1 MSTVTPNGGVVAT
14 TTSSDSPVS
23 KPFLSQQQLWD
34 DVVEADK
41 SRDCSRVTATVFS
54 FLLFRLQNE
63 ANLATGEA
71 VAQLEE
77 KFRTNQMGTYCVA
90 RKTVEPYLSCAFD
103 KQQTPYHLFL
113 VTDTKAHV
121 REEYRKQGT
130 SSAAQNMERLKQ
142 CGFLENATEAATKE
156 KRLKAVRL
164 PADLNTTSSALA
176 PERSFDVA
184 SLKYYSHNDQEALEL
199 RNKCLEHA
207 SASREGVLS
216 DALSFSGLSAVR
228 TSVPLEQWSRTKLAL
243 QKQTAGRLP
252 IAETAK
258 AAVDPKVQL
267 QRLEELQKRAPGG
280 VLSAAEFEA
289 AQKAMQREEDAKT
302 FIREQL
308 IPVGYQLIGATREP
322 PHVQSDKIAPE
333 RFYALFDLYCLTE
346 RKYHF
351 ALSDDEYEWLLRAK
365 ESEEGKEEKEKQLR
379 KLVAEKA
386 MISDEKELDGITF
399 ENIRRHVHIIGRG
412 ATPL

>member
-1 MSTVTPNGGVVAT
+1 MNAVPDSIVSP
-14 TTSSDSPVS
+14 SSSQPTLS
-23 KPFLSQQQLWD
+23 KQQLWD

-41 SRDCSRVTATVFS
+41 SRECTRVTSAVFS

-63 ANLATGEA
+63 ANLSTGDA
-71 VAQLEE
+71 VAQLEQQ
-77 KFRTNQMGTYCVA
+77 FRANQMGTYCVA
-90 RKTVEPYLSCAFD
+90 RKTVEPYVSCAFD
-103 KQQTPYHLFL
+103 KQPTLYHLIL

-121 REEYRKQGT
+121 REEYRRQGT

-156 KRLKAVRL
+156 KRLKAVHV
-164 PADLNTTSSALA
+164 PSDLNKQIVLP

-184 SLKYYSHNDQEALEL
+184 SLKYYAHNDQEALEL

-228 TSVPLEQWSRTKLAL
+228 TSVPYEQWPRTKQVL
-243 QKQTAGRLP
+243 QKQTVERLP

-258 AAVDPKVQL
+258 AAIDPKVQV

-280 VLSAAEFEA
+280 VLSAADLEEA
-289 AQKAMQREEDAKT
+289 RKAMQREADAKT
-302 FIREQL
+302 CIREQL
-308 IPVGYQLIGATREP
+308 IPIGYQLIGATREP
-322 PHVQSDKIAPE
+322 PHAQNERIAE
-333 RFYALFDLYCLTE
+333 DRFYALFDLYCLTE

-351 ALSDDEYEWLLRAK
+351 ALSDEEYDWLQRAK
-365 ESEEGKEEKEKQLR
+365 QENKKEENDDDAVREDNVRRLR
-379 KLVAEKA
+379 KMVAQKA
-386 MISDEKELDGITF
+386 MVNDEKEMDGITF
-399 ENIRRHVHIIGRG
+399 ENVRRHVHIVERG